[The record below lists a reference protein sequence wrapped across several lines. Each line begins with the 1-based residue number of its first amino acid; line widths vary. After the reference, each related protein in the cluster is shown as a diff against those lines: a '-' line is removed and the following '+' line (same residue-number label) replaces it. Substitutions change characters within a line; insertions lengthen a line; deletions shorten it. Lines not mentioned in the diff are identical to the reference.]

1 MMTRTSVLRHQFDE
15 RMYSM
20 IRARTRVHNPDR
32 THVLG
37 LYAREAR
44 RAGWTWDLIAHAAMV
59 SPTTVKRWA
68 EHSRAAELAL
78 N

>member
-1 MMTRTSVLRHQFDE
+1 MKRTSVLRHVFDE
-15 RMYSM
+15 RMYSQ

-44 RAGWTWDLIAHAAMV
+44 RTGWTWALIADAAMV
-59 SPTTVKRWA
+59 SPSTVKRWA
-68 EHSRAAELAL
+68 DKTREQET